1 MDPRRSVIEK
11 RLSEVGRII
20 AFCSAKGG
28 VGKTFCAS
36 LSALLL
42 ARAAVAGMKP
52 EGIGRPAAI
61 GLFDLD
67 FQGASAHVM
76 LGAIPRLP
84 EEKEGIL
91 PQRTPEG
98 VLLLTAAAFTGERA
112 LPLRGPEVTEAVLE
126 LFAVTRWGA
135 LDLLFLDMPPG
146 IGDEMLDLLTLVP
159 RLEILVVSTPS
170 AVTTAVVDRLIG
182 FLLAVNANIIGV
194 LANMSYG
201 DAGTVQALADR
212 AGIDYLGEIPF
223 DPQIEEQIGRPGGLL
238 GCPASRALEGVLTR
252 AKLLSSH

>member
-11 RLSEVGRII
+11 RLSGVGRII

-42 ARAAVAGMKP
+42 ARAAAGMRPAGGGK
-52 EGIGRPAAI
+52 PAAI

-76 LGAIPRLP
+76 LGAKPRLP

-91 PQRTPEG
+91 PQRTREG

-112 LPLRGPEVTEAVLE
+112 LPLRGPEVDEAVLE
-126 LFAVTRWGA
+126 LFAVTRWGG
-135 LDLLFLDMPPG
+135 LDFLILDMPPG
-146 IGDEMLDLLTLVP
+146 MGDGMLDLLTLVP

-170 AVTTAVVDRLIG
+170 VVSTAVVDRLIG
-182 FLLAVNANIIGV
+182 LLLAVNADIIGV
-194 LANMSYG
+194 MANMTRG
-201 DAGTVQALADR
+201 EAGAVRDLAGR
-212 AGIDYLGEIPF
+212 NRVAYLGEVPF
-223 DPQIEEQIGRPGGLL
+223 DPQAEKDIGRPAELL
-238 GCPASRALEGVLTR
+238 ECPASLALEGVLTR
-252 AKLLSSH
+252 AKLLGSH